1 MILAG
6 LQITIPSLTLGL
18 ITGMTY
24 GILAVGLVIVYR
36 SNRIINFS
44 HVQIGILAAA
54 VFALAVQDW
63 HVPYWV
69 AWPLAL
75 GAGALIGFSTE
86 IVVIRR
92 LRKAPAV
99 MSIVATLG
107 AGQFMIFLALAINS
121 NSRVAFPEPPG
132 MPSFNVGALHVT
144 GSYTAMLFLTPV
156 LVGLIVLFFRKSRFG
171 LAIRA
176 ASANPDA
183 ARVAGISASNMSGLA
198 WALAGMVATYTVL
211 LILPTQSFTDTAE
224 FSADGL
230 LKALAAAVIGRMTIT
245 GALIGG
251 LAVGAIEEILVYNY
265 PSNLGGPT
273 DMVLFVL
280 ILVALLIQRRPPGR
294 EREQGSY
301 LTVQPW
307 RRLPDAYQKVWSI
320 RNSTRIL
327 YILAAVAAIALPLLT
342 TYSATFIFVSIIGIG
357 VVGLSVGVVT
367 GLGGFISLG
376 QFGVAAVGAVAA
388 YYVEIHTHELLLAV
402 LGAGVVSAAV
412 SGVIGIPALRI
423 RGLMLAVTTLAF
435 AEAAAAW
442 LLSQS
447 WMLGQ
452 GVNPL
457 PPSIG
462 PLSLIS
468 SKSYYY
474 FSLVMLAIAWFL
486 CRNVWRGGA
495 GRRLTALRDNEYA
508 ARSFAVTA
516 VRLKLQVF
524 CFAGF
529 VAGIGGA
536 VFALSLSQ
544 ITDVQFPLTLSINV
558 IAMTALGGVGL
569 IAGPILGAL
578 YIFAF
583 PAFVPLDNAGLAATA
598 LGWLIL
604 ILYSPGGI
612 AQMLRPIRNGLA
624 DWLARRSGLEPEVLR
639 SGDAESTDQAVP
651 QVSLATTPGR
661 PALQGVIL
669 EATDLVKNYSGVR
682 AVDHVSFTL
691 SAGETLGL
699 IGPNGAGKT
708 TLFELLSGFARS
720 DEGRVLFKGRDIT
733 RASAEAR
740 AQEGLIRSFQDVTM
754 FPTLTVIEALQLA
767 QERLRPTRFG
777 PAMLGWSAPDRAKR
791 ERAQEVALVMG
802 LERYRNTQLGE
813 LSTGTRHI
821 AELACLIVLEP
832 QLLLLDEPSSGV
844 AQRETEV
851 LGTVLEKVKAHLGC
865 TLIIIEHDMPL
876 ISHLASRIIAM
887 DLGQVISV
895 GTPEEVRADPLVVAS
910 YLGGDVRAIQRS
922 GELEGL
928 VGATKTSTTTATT
941 PAPTPTGP

>member
-1 MILAG
+1 MILST
-6 LQITIPSLTLGL
+6 LQITVPSLTLGL

-54 VFALAVQDW
+54 VFTLAVQDW

-69 AWPLAL
+69 AWPLTL
-75 GAGALIGFSTE
+75 GVGALIGFCTE

-132 MPSFNVGALHVT
+132 MPQFNVGALHVT
-144 GSYTAMLFLTPV
+144 GSYTAMLFITPV

-176 ASANPDA
+176 AAANPDA

-198 WALAGMVATYTVL
+198 WALAGMVATYTVI

-251 LAVGAIEEILVYNY
+251 LAVGAIEEVLVYNY

-294 EREQGSY
+294 ERDQGNY

-307 RRLPDAYQKVWSI
+307 RRLPEAYQRVWPI

-327 YILAAVAAIALPLLT
+327 YALAAAAAILLPILT

-357 VVGLSVGVVT
+357 IVGLSVGVVT

-388 YYVEIHTHELLLAV
+388 YYVEIHTHQLLLAV
-402 LGAGVVSAAV
+402 LGAGVAAAAV

-457 PPSIG
+457 PPSIWG
-462 PLSLIS
+462 FSLIS
-468 SKSYYY
+468 SKRYYY
-474 FSLVMLAIAWFL
+474 FSLVVLAVAWYL

-529 VAGIGGA
+529 IAGIGGA

-612 AQMLRPIRNGLA
+612 AQMLRPVRDGLA
-624 DWLARRSGLEPEVLR
+624 DLLARRSGLDPEVLR
-639 SGDAESTDQAVP
+639 AGEQLEAAGQTVP
-651 QVSLATTPGR
+651 HVTLATADR
-661 PALQGVIL
+661 PPAGAGLIL

-682 AVDHVSFTL
+682 AVDHVSFSLT
-691 SAGETLGL
+691 AGETLGL

-708 TLFELLSGFARS
+708 TLFELLSGFAKP
-720 DEGRVLFKGRDIT
+720 DGGRILFNGRDVT
-733 RASAEAR
+733 RSSPEERAR
-740 AQEGLIRSFQDVTM
+740 AGLIRSFQDVTM
-754 FPTLTVIEALQLA
+754 FPTMTVIEALQLA
-767 QERLRPTRFG
+767 QERLRPTRFT
-777 PAMLGWSAPDRAKR
+777 PAMLGWSGADRAKR
-791 ERAQEVALVMG
+791 DRAREVAQVMG
-802 LERYRNTQLGE
+802 LELYRNTQLGE

-832 QLLLLDEPSSGV
+832 ELLLLDEPSSGV

-851 LGTVLEKVKAHLGC
+851 LGAVLEKVKAHLGC
-865 TLIIIEHDMPL
+865 TLVVIEHDMPL
-876 ISHLASRIIAM
+876 ISHLATRIIAM

-895 GTPEEVRADPLVVAS
+895 GTPDEVRSDPLVVTS

-922 GELEGL
+922 GQLDGLEPL
-928 VGATKTSTTTATT
+928 ATPVPGAS
-941 PAPTPTGP
+941 